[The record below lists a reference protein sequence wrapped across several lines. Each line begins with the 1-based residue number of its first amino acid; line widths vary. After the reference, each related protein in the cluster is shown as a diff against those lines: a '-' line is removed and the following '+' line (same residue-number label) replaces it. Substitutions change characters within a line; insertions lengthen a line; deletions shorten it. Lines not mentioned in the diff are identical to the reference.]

1 MGDYNGEHMP
11 SKTAPANGNRSSQEI
26 FAIAHYQCPC
36 KQLLVRKTPLSE
48 LPKTAKY
55 DSKNVL
61 DGHLY
66 EFLGQMAEARHKK
79 NGNTIVSIQD
89 PQNPKLVHEVK
100 LIDPENAK
108 TLMEFLRQVEF
119 DPEKAYPNRSSC
131 RLER

>member
-1 MGDYNGEHMP
+1 MP
-11 SKTAPANGNRSSQEI
+11 SKTAPNNSKSSQVI
-26 FAIAHYQCPC
+26 FSIAHYQCPC
-36 KQLLVRKTPLSE
+36 KQLLVRKTPISE
-48 LPKTAKY
+48 LPATAKY

-89 PQNPKLVHEVK
+89 PQDPGVVHEVK
-100 LIDPENAK
+100 LLDPENS
-108 TLMEFLRQVEF
+108 LMLMDFLRQVEF
-119 DPEKAYPNRSSC
+119 NPEKAYPNRSSC